1 MVWHSK
7 MSIFCK
13 KRKMYTFHVVT
24 SFTIHTSSWL
34 LIACNNSNV
43 VYLGSCTSPNNL
55 MNLTPPT
62 SSPIQS
68 SKSEMEKWKNKFHRK
83 KLVRKK
89 TKLVIPIEKNYSYDK
104 INCER
109 KWKRKHQPPNYQKEK
124 HITHICCLFGFKA
137 QASILGHKHPLVY
150 WRPRSITVPKISISI
165 LHL

>member
-1 MVWHSK
+1 VASDAPHHLHNLYINSHEEKKKNPHSTITMVWHSK
-7 MSIFCK
+7 MSVFCK
-13 KRKMYTFHVVT
+13 KSKMYTFHVVT

-109 KWKRKHQPPNYQKEK
+109 KWKR
-124 HITHICCLFGFKA
+124 
-137 QASILGHKHPLVY
+137 
-150 WRPRSITVPKISISI
+150 
-165 LHL
+165 